1 MGRSSSGGTDN
12 NAAKSDPAN
21 CDRERWNKKYR
32 EASAATWKVPDPF
45 LPWAFSQYISPMFP
59 RGGRAL
65 DFAGG
70 AGRHA
75 IWLAEQGWE
84 VTLIDVSDAGVE
96 FARQSAGLVATRV
109 HFVVDDLTEFKASQT
124 RFDLAMVFFYLDRS
138 ILSEIVK
145 SLRPGGLLIYKT
157 NTVTPAPQMGQ
168 SANPAYL
175 LEAGELLQLLKPG
188 AGMRILHHR
197 EDTSQRATAELVAQK
212 EMEAGGGAL

>member
-12 NAAKSDPAN
+12 NAAKSD
-21 CDRERWNKKYR
+21 RERWNKKYR
-32 EASAATWKVPDPF
+32 EASAGTWRVPDPF
-45 LPWAFSQYISPMFP
+45 LPWAFSQYILPMFP
-59 RGGRAL
+59 HGGSAL

-75 IWLAEQGWE
+75 IWLAEQGWG
-84 VTLIDVSDAGVE
+84 VTLIDISDAGVDL
-96 FARQSAGLVATRV
+96 ARQSAEQVATRV

-124 RFDLAMVFFYLDRS
+124 RFDLAMVFFYLNRR
-138 ILSEIVK
+138 IFSEIVK

-157 NTVTPAPQMGQ
+157 NRVTAAPQMGQ

-175 LEAGELLQLLKPG
+175 LQAGELLQLG

-197 EDTSQRATAELVAQK
+197 EDDSQKPTAELVAQK
-212 EMEAGGGAL
+212 EMEAGGEGC